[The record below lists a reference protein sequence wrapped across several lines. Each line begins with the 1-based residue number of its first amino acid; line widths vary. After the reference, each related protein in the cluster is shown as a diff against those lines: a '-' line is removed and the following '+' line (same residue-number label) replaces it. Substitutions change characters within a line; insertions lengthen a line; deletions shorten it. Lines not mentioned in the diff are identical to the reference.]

1 MSTVAPE
8 VRGAQ
13 PAPAPPVR
21 HGLCRLTLTI
31 DGAEYRLSRSPTAR
45 AAWHLKKRSGPRAG
59 VTYCVLTHKSIVS
72 CTCHDSI
79 RGGAVCKHVRALKAL
94 GLVAKRAK
102 PEAVLVAQT
111 MATAT
116 TPGRGESH
124 A

>member
-13 PAPAPPVR
+13 PAPPVR

-31 DGAEYRLSRSPTAR
+31 DGAEYRLTRSPTAR
-45 AAWHLKKRSGPRAG
+45 AAWHLKKRTEPRAG
-59 VTYCVLTHKSIVS
+59 VTYCVLTHKCIVS
-72 CTCHDSI
+72 CTCPDSV
-79 RGGAVCKHVRALKAL
+79 RGGAVCKHVRALVAL
-94 GLVAKRAK
+94 GLVSKRAK
-102 PEAVLVAQT
+102 PEAVIVAQT

>member
-31 DGAEYRLSRSPTAR
+31 DGAEYRLTRSPTAC
-45 AAWHLKKRSGPRAG
+45 AAWHLKKRSEPRAG
-59 VTYCVLTHKSIVS
+59 VTYCVLTHKCTVS
-72 CTCHDSI
+72 CTCPDSV
-79 RGGAVCKHVRALKAL
+79 RGGAVCKHVRALVAL
-94 GLVAKRAK
+94 GLVSKRAK

>member
-1 MSTVAPE
+1 MSVLPE
-8 VRGAQ
+8 
-13 PAPAPPVR
+13 APPVR

-31 DGAEYRLSRSPTAR
+31 DGADYRLTRSPTAR

-59 VTYCVLTHKSIVS
+59 VTYCVLTHKNIVS

-94 GLVAKRAK
+94 GLVARRAK
-102 PEAVLVAQT
+102 PEAVLVAQNL
-111 MATAT
+111 ATAT
-116 TPGRGESH
+116 SPRGGENH

>member
-1 MSTVAPE
+1 MTTVAPTE
-8 VRGAQ
+8 RGAQ
-13 PAPAPPVR
+13 PAPPVR
-21 HGLCRLTLTI
+21 HGTCRLTLTI

-59 VTYCVLTHKSIVS
+59 VVYCVLTHKCIVS
-72 CTCHDSI
+72 FTCPDSV
-79 RGGAVCKHVRALKAL
+79 RGGAVCKHVRALVAL
-94 GLVAKRAK
+94 GLVSRRAK

-116 TPGRGESH
+116 TPQGGESH

>member
-1 MSTVAPE
+1 MSTIAPE

-13 PAPAPPVR
+13 PAPTPPVR
-21 HGLCRLTLTI
+21 HGTCRLTLTI
-31 DGAEYRLSRSPTAR
+31 DGTEYRLSRSPAAR

-59 VTYCVLTHKSIVS
+59 AVYCVLTHKNIVS
-72 CTCHDSI
+72 FTCQYSI
-79 RGGAVCKHVRALKAL
+79 RSGAVCKHVRALQAL
-94 GLVAKRAK
+94 GLVSKRAK

-111 MATAT
+111 LATAT